1 MIATIVGPNL
11 NELFGRRSGTS
22 YGYSHSAANKDMT
35 VVWEESILQ
44 DYLVDPEKVCS
55 SKIIAILC
63 MIQTIIDAVESSAW
77 I

>member
-1 MIATIVGPNL
+1 
-11 NELFGRRSGTS
+11 
-22 YGYSHSAANKDMT
+22 MT
-35 VVWEESILQ
+35 VVWEESSLQ
-44 DYLVDPEKVCS
+44 DYLLDPEKVWS